1 MLACCRRKQGGG
13 KWFDGPPLMI
23 GTRSPACTMPAETKP
38 LIETRERVRV
48 HHYTSSHDRLT
59 LIAESDHGRQAR
71 IELVMCARA
80 TFAPM
85 WRAGAVSIS
94 VADDPALLRVS
105 DQGFEVLCEE
115 VQRWESPDQPT
126 IRLTSKDFVKP

>member
-1 MLACCRRKQGGG
+1 
-13 KWFDGPPLMI
+13 MI
-23 GTRSPACTMPAETKP
+23 GTRYPDLTTPPQTKP
-38 LIETRERVRV
+38 LIAPGEHVNF
-48 HHYTSSHDRLT
+48 HHSTSSHDRLT

-71 IELVMCARA
+71 IELVMCTRA

-105 DQGFEVLCEE
+105 DQAFEVLCEE
-115 VQRWESPDQPT
+115 VQRWESLDQPT